1 VVARKFLKKEV
12 IMRYFKY
19 QNLQKSNKKSK
30 KAIVSAFS
38 KEEKRQY
45 RKAKFFSSL
54 GNIIFFIVTIAVA
67 SMLIFLINLI
77 REPEHIVL
85 FIVYK
90 IFKTILFIAAILFS
104 FAVAAFTAI
113 PFWDKYQPQT
123 TIKRQMLTNAVAHLR
138 QYYGVSEP
146 ILVTKCYEASDGN
159 FTNHDICLFVAEGE
173 LSITANLLHGFMHV
187 EKDLGCYSMK
197 KEEIT
202 IRQIPMETTFATELI
217 AGDVRFLLGSRAK
230 KYIERNFL

>member
-1 VVARKFLKKEV
+1 
-12 IMRYFKY
+12 MRYFKY
-19 QNLQKSNKKSK
+19 QNLQKSDKKSK
-30 KAIVSAFS
+30 KAIVAAFS

-54 GNIIFFIVTIAVA
+54 GNIVFFIVTIAVA

-77 REPEHIVL
+77 HEPDHIVL

-113 PFWDKYQPQT
+113 PFWDKYQSQT
-123 TIKRQMLTNAVAHLR
+123 TIKRQMLTNATAHLR

-146 ILVTKCYEASDGN
+146 ILVTKCYEASDEK
-159 FTNHDICLFVAEGE
+159 FKNHDICLFITEGE
-173 LSITANLLHGFMHV
+173 LRITANLLHGFMNV
-187 EKDLGCYSMK
+187 EKDLGCYAMK

-202 IRQIPMETTFATELI
+202 LRQIPMETTFATELV